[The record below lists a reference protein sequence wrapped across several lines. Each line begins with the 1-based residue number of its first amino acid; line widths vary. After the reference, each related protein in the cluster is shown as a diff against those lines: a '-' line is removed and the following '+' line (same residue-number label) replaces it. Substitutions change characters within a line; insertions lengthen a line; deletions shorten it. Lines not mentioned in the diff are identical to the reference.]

1 MNDPNLLRDAIEAFM
16 ATRDAGCQLHD
27 CVRAVLDVAD
37 GRLDTVSGPGMEIVS
52 FVEPNPGEEG
62 PEISLRDAR
71 NGTWN
76 LETVALTSDIFV
88 AGHPSGNGFIAVH
101 GRGLHQWFRHSDC
114 ECRLEVIDI
123 TADVGM
129 PVTGAVN

>member
-1 MNDPNLLRDAIEAFM
+1 MDTDDFLLEAAIAAFESARDCGHEL
-16 ATRDAGCQLHD
+16 RECL
-27 CVRAVLDVAD
+27 RAVLNVAAPRD
-37 GRLDTVSGPGMEIVS
+37 ISGPGMEIVS

-62 PEISLRDAR
+62 PEISLRDSR

-123 TADVGM
+123 TADVGL